1 MFLVGGGILSHNIDV
16 LHHLS
21 LMVQQAAPAFAV
33 IISLLVDGITGLI
46 AGMIIVALAALV
58 LRWRNH

>member
-1 MFLVGGGILSHNIDV
+1 
-16 LHHLS
+16 